1 MCQRMKNRTEV
12 LVGKLKLSE
21 VLEKLWMYL
30 IVNFITKLLL
40 VAGKDIIL
48 VVYDKLSKITH
59 FVTTTKGT
67 SAEELAWL
75 FRDNM
80 WKLHRLPE
88 SIVLDQGPQFAVEL
102 MKKLDRMLEIET
114 KLSISFY
121 LQIDEQTEWMNQ
133 DWNSILG
140 SL

>member
-67 SAEELAWL
+67 SAEELVWL

-88 SIVLDQGPQFAVEL
+88 SVVLDQGPQFAVEL

-121 LQIDEQTEWMNQ
+121 LQIDEQIEWMNQ

>member
-121 LQIDEQTEWMNQ
+121 LQIDEQIEWMNQ

>member
-1 MCQRMKNRTEV
+1 MCQRIKNRTEV

-30 IVNFITKLLL
+30 IVNFITMLLL

-59 FVTTTKGT
+59 FVKTTKET

-75 FRDNM
+75 FRNNM

-88 SIVLDQGPQFAVEL
+88 SVVLDQRPQFAMEL
-102 MKKLDRMLEIET
+102 TKELDRM
-114 KLSISFY
+114 
-121 LQIDEQTEWMNQ
+121 NVR
-133 DWNSILG
+133 DWD
-140 SL
+140 

>member
-1 MCQRMKNRTEV
+1 MCQRIKNRTEV

-30 IVNFITKLLL
+30 TVNFITMLLL
-40 VAGKDIIL
+40 VTGKDIIL

-121 LQIDEQTEWMNQ
+121 LQIDEQIEWMNQ

>member
-67 SAEELAWL
+67 SAEELVWL

-88 SIVLDQGPQFAVEL
+88 SVVLDQGPQFAVEL

>member
-1 MCQRMKNRTEV
+1 MCQRIKNRTEV

-121 LQIDEQTEWMNQ
+121 LQIDEQIEWMNQ